1 VERHKSS
8 GKRGEL
14 NRQTSDEPD
23 WFYEKSDW
31 DKTVDKWR
39 NKVADKSVVEN
50 QTGVWT
56 NDNKRE
62 EWMDDF
68 KGKIYVE
75 KPGWHWVGVKENAKN
90 GNANA
95 PDLKINLRA
104 LDRDSVDKYCSDIQV
119 LTKEQAKEMW
129 SKPGSERVRN
139 DKEIDNDIPF

>member
-1 VERHKSS
+1 VEQHKSS
-8 GKRGEL
+8 GKRGE
-14 NRQTSDEPD
+14 QSKQISDEPD

-31 DKTVDKWR
+31 DKTIDKWR

-50 QTGVWT
+50 QTGVWV

-75 KPGWHWVGVKENAKN
+75 KPGWHWVGIKENAKGDN
-90 GNANA
+90 DRA
-95 PDLKINLRA
+95 PDMRVNLRP
-104 LDRDSVDKYCSDIQV
+104 LDRESVEKYVGEVRI

-139 DKEIDNDIPF
+139 DKDIDNDIPF

>member
-1 VERHKSS
+1 MERHKSS

-14 NRQTSDEPD
+14 NRQTLDEPD

-75 KPGWHWVGVKENAKN
+75 KPGWHWVGIKENAKN

-95 PDLKINLRA
+95 PDMKVNLRA
-104 LDRDSVDKYCSDIQV
+104 LDRDSVDKYCADIQV

-139 DKEIDNDIPF
+139 DKEIDSDIPF

>member
-1 VERHKSS
+1 MERHKSS

-14 NRQTSDEPD
+14 NRQTLDEPD

-75 KPGWHWVGVKENAKN
+75 KPGWHWIGVKENAKN

-139 DKEIDNDIPF
+139 DKEIDSDIPF